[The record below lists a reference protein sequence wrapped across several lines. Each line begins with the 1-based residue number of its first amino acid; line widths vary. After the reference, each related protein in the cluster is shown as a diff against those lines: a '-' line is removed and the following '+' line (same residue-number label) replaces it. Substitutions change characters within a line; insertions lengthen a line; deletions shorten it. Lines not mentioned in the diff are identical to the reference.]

1 MERRSKSGQDGK
13 TIMKIHELGKD
24 PGRLQK
30 RKRVGRGHA
39 SGHGKTSGFGHKGS
53 QARSGR
59 GKGYKGA
66 FEGGQMPLVRRLP
79 KRGFSNPD
87 RVRVDLVSLE
97 QLDGFDAGTTVTPEL
112 LKERGIVRNSAEVI
126 KVLANGELTKSL
138 SVQVHRISKV
148 AQSKIEGAGGSVT
161 VLEA

>member
-1 MERRSKSGQDGK
+1 
-13 TIMKIHELGKD
+13 MKIHELGKD
-24 PGRLQK
+24 PGRVQK

-79 KRGFSNPD
+79 KRGFRNPD
-87 RVRVDLVSLE
+87 RVRVDVVSLSA
-97 QLDGFDAGTTVTPEL
+97 LDKFDANTVVTVDL
-112 LKERGIVRNSAEVI
+112 LKQHEMVRNSATVV
-126 KVLANGELTKSL
+126 KVLNNGELTKPL
-138 SVQVHRISKV
+138 TIQVQRISK
-148 AQSKIEGAGGSVT
+148 AAKSRIEELGGKVE
-161 VLEA
+161 VVG